1 MLMACSSQTL
11 TPTQSWE
18 LSVKWRPETGRAN
31 LLVTSQAGQM
41 VTFKQITALAAVLD
55 ETRAS
60 LPSVNLQSFLVLT
73 AFCFLSSVIV
83 CLLTKI

>member
-11 TPTQSWE
+11 IRTQSWE

-31 LLVTSQAGQM
+31 LLVTSQAGQV
-41 VTFKQITALAAVLD
+41 VTFKQITALAAALD

-60 LPSVNLQSFLVLT
+60 LPSVNLQSFLALT
-73 AFCFLSSVIV
+73 PFCFLSSVIV